1 MRSCFFQCFGKSI
14 LIVIELVQRRKMG
27 NHNIPDIDI
36 QPSAR
41 LAKPAKPRSRFSK
54 LTPTRLFIIIPTVLA
69 VILLVCTIYLLAT
82 RKARNSVTT
91 VAPKV
96 EEVELA
102 DLNTTAPGFYPDKI
116 ENKSED
122 TIYTLLY
129 NESGNLAENPL
140 SISLLTNN
148 TGINIDVNWAIAK
161 DYYSVNIA
169 RSGTETFTITTEI
182 PIADLAVLKTLDHAK
197 DSIILLMAD
206 GTVEHIPISASLQ
219 NRAFISRGKIA
230 DLTNIVKFYR
240 VSTGAEDTILVQ
252 KASGELFDISK
263 LL

>member
-1 MRSCFFQCFGKSI
+1 
-14 LIVIELVQRRKMG
+14 MG

-36 QPSAR
+36 QPNAKLAR
-41 LAKPAKPRSRFSK
+41 PAKPRSRFSK
-54 LTPTRLFIIIPTVLA
+54 PTTTKLLVVVPTVIA
-69 VILLVCTIYLLAT
+69 VILLICTVYLLAT
-82 RKARNSVTT
+82 RKSRNTAT

-96 EEVELA
+96 EEVELS
-102 DLNTTAPGFYPDKI
+102 DLDTAAPGFYPDKI
-116 ENKSED
+116 ENKTAE
-122 TIYTLLY
+122 TTYTLLY
-129 NESGNLAENPL
+129 DESGNQAENPL
-140 SISLLTNN
+140 SISLLKNN
-148 TGINIDVNWAIAK
+148 SGITIEVNWPIAKNYYGINI
-161 DYYSVNIA
+161 A
-169 RSGTETFTITTEI
+169 RNDIESFIITTEI
-182 PIADLAVLKTLDHAK
+182 PVADLAVLKTPDHAK
-197 DSIILLMAD
+197 DSVILLMAD